1 MMKEQILSKGNKIF
15 SVTFIKKDGSTR
27 RMVARLGV
35 RKGVKGVGMSFS
47 PSEKNLMVVFD
58 MHKKAFRMINLNTIT
73 ELK

>member
-1 MMKEQILSKGNKIF
+1 MKEQILSKGNKIF

-47 PSEKNLMVVFD
+47 PSEKNMMVVFD
-58 MHKKAFRMINLNTIT
+58 MHKRAFRMVNLETIV
-73 ELK
+73 EIK

>member
-1 MMKEQILSKGNKIF
+1 MKEQILSKGNKIF

-58 MHKKAFRMINLNTIT
+58 MHKRAFRMVNLETIV

>member
-1 MMKEQILSKGNKIF
+1 MKEQILSKGNKIF

-58 MHKKAFRMINLNTIT
+58 MHKRVFRMVNLETIV

>member
-1 MMKEQILSKGNKIF
+1 MKEQILSKGNKIF

-35 RKGVKGVGMSFS
+35 RKGVKGIGMSFS

-58 MHKKAFRMINLNTIT
+58 MHKRAFRMVNLETIV

>member
-1 MMKEQILSKGNKIF
+1 MKDQILAKGNRMF
-15 SVTFIKKDGSTR
+15 YVTFIKKDGSLR

-47 PSEKNLMVVFD
+47 PSDRGLMVVFD
-58 MHKKAFRMINLNTIT
+58 MHKREFRMINLNTIV

>member
-1 MMKEQILSKGNKIF
+1 MREQILSKGNKIF

-58 MHKKAFRMINLNTIT
+58 MHKRAFRMVNLETIV

>member
-1 MMKEQILSKGNKIF
+1 MKDQILAKGNRFF
-15 SVTFIKKDGSTR
+15 SVTFIKKDGSLR

-47 PSEKNLMVVFD
+47 PSDKGLMVVFD
-58 MHKKAFRMINLNTIT
+58 MHKREFRMINLETIV

>member
-1 MMKEQILSKGNKIF
+1 MKDQILAKGGRIF
-15 SVTFIKKDGSTR
+15 SVTFIKKDGSLR

-47 PSEKNLMVVFD
+47 PSDKGLMVVFD
-58 MHKKAFRMINLNTIT
+58 MHKREFRMINLNTIV

>member
-1 MMKEQILSKGNKIF
+1 MKEQILSKGNKIF

-47 PSEKNLMVVFD
+47 PSERNMMVVFD
-58 MHKKAFRMINLNTIT
+58 MHKRAFRMVNLETIV

>member
-1 MMKEQILSKGNKIF
+1 MKEQILSKGNKIF

-58 MHKKAFRMINLNTIT
+58 MHKKAFRMVNLETIV

>member
-1 MMKEQILSKGNKIF
+1 MF
-15 SVTFIKKDGSTR
+15 YVTFIKKDGSLR

-47 PSEKNLMVVFD
+47 PSDRGLMVVFD
-58 MHKKAFRMINLNTIT
+58 MHKREFRMINLNTIV

>member
-1 MMKEQILSKGNKIF
+1 MKEQILSKGNKIF

-47 PSEKNLMVVFD
+47 PSEKNMMVVFD
-58 MHKKAFRMINLNTIT
+58 MHKRAFRMVNLETIV

>member
-1 MMKEQILSKGNKIF
+1 MKEQILSKGNKIF

-58 MHKKAFRMINLNTIT
+58 MHKRGFRMINLETIV